1 MKPSSCNRFVVA
13 TALAFTSFTV
23 GASADTVT
31 FPLSPAAD
39 ARIFDVDWG
48 RDNNDGAG
56 GDIGIYYSRDRSVLR
71 FDFSQLPAG
80 ATISSANLNLT
91 VSGTF
96 GGNPNG
102 ESMNAYR
109 LTQAWTEGGVTWN
122 RYDGTTAWAT
132 AGGDYDGTVRATS
145 TANAGVG
152 QTVTWDVTTLAQE
165 WANNTSPNQGLI
177 IINSG
182 STNGLHFASKESGNG
197 TYRPYLATTITTPTA
212 PPSGSWTWNGGDG
225 VGGPVDGSGTWTDV
239 GKWWNGA
246 AVATWADGNDAIFGA
261 GGTAGTVTVSGTV
274 APKSLWFQAT
284 GSGNYSLTGGTID
297 LGGAFRVVQTNVNA
311 SIISSLTNGGLIKQ
325 GGGTLSLTS
334 TGTSGTPVNTF
345 TAGTV
350 ISGGTLEIYGRSADN
365 GGFTSLGTGPV
376 TINTGAT
383 LVSASDWTTGNE
395 WNGGNVGTITVNAGG
410 TWTINGAGNT
420 VRSGLLLNGGTVNG
434 SGASPDW
441 GGMYL
446 KNTSVTVGGAATSSI
461 SVDTVLNA
469 TTGITVGS
477 GSQLNYS
484 GKLHNQ
490 IGSTGG
496 ITKNGDG
503 TLNLSGNNTYTG
515 TTTTQ
520 GGLLEISGGNSSI
533 GPVSSQG
540 GLLSVT
546 GGTHTLG
553 AATTN
558 SGNMTFGGNAVATV
572 ASYSANANWNT
583 LTIQDAADVTFTGG
597 ITLTNLSTAYRFNGG
612 TVRTPS
618 IRGSQVVWE
627 SSNSGVFFNGTEIIA
642 TQNNPDFLTMNG
654 WESWSV
660 AWIQPGAGA
669 IINTAGFDIGIQRA
683 LCDRDGSGQ
692 LTKKG
697 LGKLTLHRVESPPG
711 RFTGGTTV
719 DQGILELIGGA
730 GGNGVLRGALT
741 VNPGAAVTLPP
752 GGDGTGFGSNGGA
765 KLDSL
770 TINSGTVNA
779 DSSLLWGI
787 TVNMTGGTLD
797 GSFQWN
803 FVSVNTAE
811 SPNTATISGAI
822 NLRSDNSFTN
832 STFTVEDGAAATD
845 LLVSSN
851 ITESA
856 SGLGIIK
863 EGSGRMQLTGTNSY
877 SGETAV
883 NGGTLSLGSAFLADT
898 SAVTIVGGATLD
910 LPHGAQDTVDTL
922 FLDGNQA
929 DAGVWGSLSSSAP
942 NKTALI
948 TGTGTLNVLSGPP
961 VADAYLAWID
971 TYYPGAT
978 NPLIIGGMADPDNDG
993 IANLVEYV
1001 LKDGDPSISST
1012 GILPTLNASGANF
1025 VFTFFSR
1032 AAATGV
1038 TQVFESST
1046 TLGAGSWTSLA
1057 IPGGAGV
1064 AVTPNTP
1071 SPGIDQVVITVPKV
1085 GNTKLFGRLQVVK

>member
-1 MKPSSCNRFVVA
+1 MKPASSNRFLA
-13 TALAFTSFTV
+13 SLALAFAAFTV
-23 GASADTVT
+23 AVSADTVT
-31 FPLSPAAD
+31 VPLSPVAD
-39 ARIFDVDWG
+39 SRLFDADWG
-48 RDNNDGAG
+48 RDLNDGSG
-56 GDIGIYYSRDRSVLR
+56 GDLGIYQSRDRSLLR

-80 ATISSANLNLT
+80 SSISAANLNLT
-91 VSGTF
+91 VTGTY
-96 GGNPNG
+96 GGNPSG
-102 ESMNAYR
+102 ESMDAYR
-109 LTQAWTEGGVTWN
+109 LTQTWTEGGVTWN
-122 RYDGTTAWAT
+122 KYDGSTAWAT
-132 AGGDYDGTVRATS
+132 AGGDYNGTVRASS
-145 TANAGVG
+145 TANAGIG
-152 QTVTWDVTTLAQE
+152 QAVTWDVTTLAQD

-182 STNGLHFASKESGNG
+182 ATNGLHFAAKENSNG
-197 TYRPYLATTITTPTA
+197 AYRPYLATTFTTPTA

-225 VGGPVDGSGTWTDV
+225 VSGPVDGSGTWTDA

-261 GGTAGTVTVSGTV
+261 GGAAGTVTVSGTV

-297 LGGAFRVVQTNVNA
+297 LGGSFRIVQTNVNA
-311 SIISSLTNGGLIKQ
+311 SIVSALTNGGLIKQ

-334 TGTSGTPVNTF
+334 TGMSGAPVNTF

-350 ISGGTLEIYGRSADN
+350 ISGGTVEIYGRSADN
-365 GGFTSLGTGPV
+365 GGYTSLGTGPV
-376 TINTGAT
+376 TINNGAT
-383 LVSASDWTTGNE
+383 LVSANDWTTGNE
-395 WNGGNVGTITVNAGG
+395 WNSGSVGTITVNAGG
-410 TWTINGAGNT
+410 TWAINTAGNT
-420 VRSGLLLNGGTVNG
+420 VRNGLVLNGGTVNG
-434 SGASPDW
+434 GGNSPDW

-446 KNTSVTVGGAATSSI
+446 KSTSVSAGGASTSSI
-461 SVDTVLNA
+461 SVDTALNT
-469 TTGITVGS
+469 TTGMNVGS

-496 ITKNGDG
+496 ITKTGDG

-515 TTTTQ
+515 TTTVQ
-520 GGLLEISGGNSSI
+520 GGLLQISGGTSSI
-533 GPVSSQG
+533 GPVTSQG

-553 AATTN
+553 AASTN
-558 SGNMTFGGNAVATV
+558 GGAMTFGGNAVATV

-583 LTIQDAADVTFTGG
+583 LTIQGTADVTFTGG

-618 IRGSQVVWE
+618 IHGSQVVWE
-627 SSNSGVFFNGTEIIA
+627 PTNSGVFFNGTEIVA
-642 TQNNPDFLTMNG
+642 TQNNADFLTMNG

-697 LGKLTLHRVESPPG
+697 AGKLTLYRVESPPG

-719 DQGILELIGGA
+719 DQGTLELSGDA
-730 GGNGVLRGALT
+730 GGNGVLRGSLT
-741 VNPGAAVTLPP
+741 VNPGAQVTLV
-752 GGDGTGFGSNGGA
+752 GGDGAGFGYNAGA
-765 KLDSL
+765 RIDTL

-779 DSSLLWGI
+779 GNSHLWSP

-803 FVSVNTAE
+803 FVTVNTFA
-811 SPNTATISGAI
+811 SASTATISGAI
-822 NLRSDNSFTN
+822 NLRSDNGFTN
-832 STFTVEDGAAATD
+832 ATFTVENGAAATD

-863 EGSGRMQLTGTNSY
+863 EGSGKMQLTGTNSY
-877 SGETAV
+877 TGETAV
-883 NGGTLSLGSAFLADT
+883 NDGTLSLGSAFLADT
-898 SAVTIVGGATLD
+898 STVTIVGGATLD
-910 LPHGAQDTVDTL
+910 LPHGAQDTVDKL
-922 FLDGNQA
+922 FLAGNQA
-929 DAGVWGSLSSSAP
+929 NAGVWGSLSSSAP
-942 NKTALI
+942 NKSALI

-961 VADAYLAWID
+961 VSDAYLAWID

-978 NPLIIGGMADPDNDG
+978 NPLIIGGTADPDNDG

-1001 LKDGDPSISST
+1001 LKDGNPSASSN
-1012 GILPTLNASGANF
+1012 GILPTLNASGADF
-1025 VFTFFSR
+1025 VFTFFTR

-1046 TLGAGSWTSLA
+1046 TLGAGSWTPLA

-1064 AVTPNTP
+1064 VVTPDTP
-1071 SPGIDQVVITVPKV
+1071 IAGINQVVITVPKA
-1085 GNTKLFGRLQVVK
+1085 GNTRLFGRLQVVK